1 MLRLRIKLLLN
12 LNILKPCMRSSI
24 PTQQVTMAYPPKV
37 MAYFRGKNKI
47 EIREMRGTTMGKT
60 GLRAET
66 PFGK

>member
-24 PTQQVTMAYPPKV
+24 RAQQVTMAYPPKSNGL
-37 MAYFRGKNKI
+37 FQGKNKI

-60 GLRAET
+60 RLRAET